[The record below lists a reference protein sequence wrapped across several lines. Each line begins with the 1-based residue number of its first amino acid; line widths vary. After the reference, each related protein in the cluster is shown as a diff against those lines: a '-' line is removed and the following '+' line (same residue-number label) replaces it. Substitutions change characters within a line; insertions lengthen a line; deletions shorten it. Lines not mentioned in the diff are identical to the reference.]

1 MADSTLDAIRT
12 KVRRLTRSPSEAQ
25 ITTDQ
30 IDEYVNTFVLYDFPE
45 QLRLSSLKTTFTFYT
60 EPYID
65 SYDSSNTATE
75 LDNFINTYLTFHE
88 PVYVDGKQVRFYQDR
103 ERFFGDY
110 PKVSSR
116 VTIATGDGA
125 TLNYTGTLSAVP
137 ILRNEVLFSSRD
149 SNNDSLEL
157 HDQPVDN
164 SVGLLNGSGG
174 TGAIDYVTGEYAID
188 FTNAPAASVDIVAH
202 TVPYVAAVPDAILF
216 YDNTFTVRPIPQQAY
231 KIEMDAYKRPTELL
245 ANNQSPEL
253 EEWWQYISYGAAKKI
268 LEDRLDMETIQII
281 MPEFKTQERLILRR
295 SIVQQ
300 ADKRVATIYTDHL
313 DGQIRN
319 NWNRRG

>member
-25 ITTDQ
+25 VTTTQ
-30 IDEYVNTFVLYDFPE
+30 IDEYINTFVLYDFPE
-45 QLRLSSLKTTFTFYT
+45 QIRLGSLKTTFNFYT
-60 EPYID
+60 EPYRDI
-65 SYDSSNTATE
+65 YDSNNTATE

-88 PVYVDGKQVRFYQDR
+88 PVYIDGKQVKFYQDR
-103 ERFFGDY
+103 EKFYGDY

-116 VTIATGDGA
+116 VTIAIGDGA
-125 TLNYTGTLSAVP
+125 TLNFTGTLANTP
-137 ILRNEVLFSSRD
+137 ILQNEVLFSARD

-157 HDQPVDN
+157 HDEPVDN
-164 SVGLLNGSGG
+164 DSGLLNGSGG
-174 TGAIDYVTGEYAID
+174 TGAIDYVTGEYNIN
-188 FTNAPAASVDIVAH
+188 FITAPAASTDIVAH
-202 TVPYVAAVPDAILF
+202 TVPYVNAVPDAVLF

-253 EEWWQYISYGAAKKI
+253 EEWWQYISYGAAKKV

-295 SIVQQ
+295 SLVQQ
-300 ADKRVATIYTDHL
+300 AGKRVATIYTDHL
-313 DGQIRN
+313 DGHARAL
-319 NWNRRG
+319 WNRRS